1 MPSQTEMHQERTSTK
16 QDRVCVRPPASNL
29 GVQRPLLE
37 RHEEGY
43 MLCQVQEHQVS
54 RAMWGGPYL
63 SGEVCTCRR
72 NRDEML

>member
-1 MPSQTEMHQERTSTK
+1 
-16 QDRVCVRPPASNL
+16 
-29 GVQRPLLE
+29 
-37 RHEEGY
+37 

-72 NRDEML
+72 NRDEMLRDSVLSSTRAGPPAGGTETMN